1 MSVLMLAMM
10 VPFVAVLVPLVQMMS
25 KAKLLNTSAD
35 FVGFGSVYHAAE
47 GSKLTV
53 INALRSAGDSVVCD
67 QSSAMTLHNRINTEI
82 YFEGSYTSEAGKYDP
97 DSYHFSV
104 TDRLP
109 MVPDGCT
116 DGIRCVEPCTDP
128 AYSKAENGFSYCHTA
143 QPIPDKP
150 GDMLYEHIFAPVDIS
165 RFMNRDGYLHVWVWV
180 EDMSTQLWGES
191 IQLTSSGHS
200 DEDCLFWVS
209 TSYLTHNGWNE
220 LWLSLADAKRR
231 GNFDPTAA
239 NYFRMATVHNPRRN
253 HGRTYFS
260 DVYFCTATSD
270 HIRTPMPQTDMDR
283 PTAPRP

>member
-1 MSVLMLAMM
+1 MLSEVKQNGKLNEKRRVLALPELTPPRT
-10 VPFVAVLVPLVQMMS
+10 VRLKFC
-25 KAKLLNTSAD
+25 K
-35 FVGFGSVYHAAE
+35 VG
-47 GSKLTV
+47 
-53 INALRSAGDSVVCD
+53 
-67 QSSAMTLHNRINTEI
+67 TLQYISHLDLQRTFNRIINR
-82 YFEGSYTSEAGKYDP
+82 AC
-97 DSYHFSV
+97 
-104 TDRLP
+104 LP
-109 MVPDGCT
+109 VWL
-116 DGIRCVEPCTDP
+116 
-128 AYSKAENGFSYCHTA
+128 
-143 QPIPDKP
+143 
-150 GDMLYEHIFAPVDIS
+150 LYEHIFAPVDIS